1 MLKKG
6 KFDKRE
12 KLIDKHIAITPN
24 IKFDLNGLK
33 NIQPLWAD
41 NFKKALSESKMAINL
56 SQGISTKYY
65 SSDRITQLIGNGLLT
80 FIDKKTKLNKFFNDD
95 EVIFYNSINDL
106 SKKIIKYSEND
117 NLRIKIAKK
126 GKLKYLK
133 YFNSKIV
140 ADFMIKKT
148 LNIKYKKK
156 FLWEK

>member
-1 MLKKG
+1 M
-6 KFDKRE
+6 
-12 KLIDKHIAITPN
+12 
-24 IKFDLNGLK
+24 
-33 NIQPLWAD
+33 
-41 NFKKALSESKMAINL
+41 ALNL
-56 SQGISTKYY
+56 SQGKPTKYY

-126 GKLKYLK
+126 GKIKYLK

>member
-1 MLKKG
+1 LY
-6 KFDKRE
+6 
-12 KLIDKHIAITPN
+12 
-24 IKFDLNGLK
+24 GLK
-33 NIQPLWAD
+33 NIQPIWAD
-41 NFKKALSESKMAINL
+41 NFKKAISQSKMGLNL
-56 SQGISTKYY
+56 SQGKSTKYY

-80 FIDKKTKLNKFFNDD
+80 FIDKKTKLNKFFKDD

-106 SKKIIKYSEND
+106 SKKIIKYSQND

-148 LNIKYKKK
+148 FNIKYKKR